1 MVSYFEIP
9 LSNYKILNAVFSRS
23 VSNVYPFFLIG
34 IIKTLFSSVIREMVI
49 PSRTAGRTN
58 CDTKGRYP
66 RSLAVWVT
74 KTLKLEL
81 KIL

>member
-1 MVSYFEIP
+1 MRYSHGQSVTFIHFF
-9 LSNYKILNAVFSRS
+9 KIC
-23 VSNVYPFFLIG
+23 
-34 IIKTLFSSVIREMVI
+34 IIKALFSSVMREMEI
-49 PSRTAGRTN
+49 PSRTTGRTN

-74 KTLKLEL
+74 KTPKLEL